1 MSCGVCAK
9 AISKSRSPGVQCTL
23 CNNKFH
29 VSCVNLDSSID
40 LFTSG
45 TCVYYC
51 STCKAK
57 HRKSIAVSAVNANME
72 DQNSNPENIHANQ
85 LTNSSIYEL
94 LQEIKSSQQFLSE
107 KYDATSTKLDKF
119 ASSVS
124 NIAKENQQL
133 KNENKILLQKLN
145 DLQDDV
151 WDLKQH
157 EICNDIVIKGV
168 PLLTNETSLQKIV
181 ENTFLQL
188 KVGIDVKSVSK
199 VYRIA
204 AINVGGKSKPS
215 KAFGAVVVKCSSSK
229 SKELVMNS
237 KKNLSKAFLD
247 AIAVEGFSKENE
259 NVSYN
264 IYANDHL
271 TSYNSSLFNMARV
284 LKHKGKYQYVWTK
297 DCKVFVKKDES
308 SRGER
313 IRKFEQLSKIF
324 RACGL
329 EDISKSVENVS

>member
-215 KAFGAVVVKCSSSK
+215 KAF
-229 SKELVMNS
+229 
-237 KKNLSKAFLD
+237 LD